1 MANKEKHTTDY
12 SIDFYWPIKD
22 ADPDLSTDGQAQPLV
37 CMVPG
42 LRGYLKACQ

>member
-1 MANKEKHTTDY
+1 MANKEIHTNDH

-22 ADPDLSTDGQAQPLV
+22 ADPDLIQGPSQPLV

-42 LRGYLKACQ
+42 LRSVLKTCQ